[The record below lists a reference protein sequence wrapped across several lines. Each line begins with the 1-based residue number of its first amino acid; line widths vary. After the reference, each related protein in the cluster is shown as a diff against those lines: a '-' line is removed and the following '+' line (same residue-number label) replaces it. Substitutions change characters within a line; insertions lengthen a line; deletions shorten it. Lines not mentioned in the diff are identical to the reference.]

1 MKRFVFVF
9 STAIFLAVAISSSA
23 IVAGSFEPQKKKS
36 GKSQTPS
43 SQAERDARNIAYLVK
58 EVRKEL
64 VTIPFFGVF
73 DWLEGNVE
81 ADGTVYLRGQV
92 TRPIIKSDAENRVE
106 KIEGVTKVVNEI
118 EELPLSGQDDRLRL
132 AVYRTLFN
140 FNSPLFRYGQQP
152 IPSIHIIIKNGRL
165 TLKGVVN
172 SQADSNIANVR
183 AGGVPGLFEVKNEL
197 KVENSG
203 KKK

>member
-1 MKRFVFVF
+1 MKRIVFTPILLLSVM
-9 STAIFLAVAISSSA
+9 IGVSSSA
-23 IVAGSFEPQKKKS
+23 IAIESFGPQKKKS
-36 GKSQTPS
+36 AGVEEQS
-43 SQAERDARNIAYLVK
+43 SQAQRDARNVAYLVK

-73 DWLEGNVE
+73 DWLEGYVE
-81 ADGTVYLRGQV
+81 SDGTVRLKGEV

-106 KIEGVTKVVNEI
+106 KIEGVTKVINEI
-118 EELPLSGQDDRLRL
+118 EVLPLSNQDDRLRL
-132 AVYRTLFN
+132 AVYRTLYN

-152 IPSIHIIIKNGRL
+152 IPSIHIIINNGRL

-172 SQADSNIANVR
+172 SKADSDIARVK

-197 KVENSG
+197 QIESS

>member
-1 MKRFVFVF
+1 MKLLKYTILSLLALSLAF
-9 STAIFLAVAISSSA
+9 SAASA
-23 IVAGSFEPQKKKS
+23 FDPAGPQKKKS
-36 GKSQTPS
+36 RPEGQS
-43 SQAERDARNIAYLVK
+43 SQIERDARNVAYLVK

-64 VTIPFFGVF
+64 ITIPFFGVF
-73 DWLEGNVE
+73 DWLEGKVE
-81 ADGTVYLRGQV
+81 PDGTVYLRGEV

-118 EELPLSGQDDRLRL
+118 EVLPLSNQDDRLRL

-152 IPSIHIIIKNGRL
+152 VPSIHIIINNGRL

-172 SQADSNIANVR
+172 SKADSNIANVR
-183 AGGVPGLFEVKNEL
+183 AGSVAGLFEVKNEL
-197 KVENSG
+197 QVEGSG